1 MFGISFSSIIAWAAI
16 YVVVWWITIFTILP
30 IGVRSQDEAGE
41 VTPGSER
48 GAPVAPHLAIKAAVT
63 SVISA
68 VIVVLIYVL
77 RQYLDTP

>member
-1 MFGISFSSIIAWAAI
+1 MFGISLTSIVAWGAI

-48 GAPVAPHLAIKAAVT
+48 GAPVAPHLWTKAAVT
-63 SVISA
+63 TVISA

-77 RQYLDTP
+77 RLYLDTP